1 MNLGEARAVR
11 MKIGSRPQTLW
22 ARLVRGRILID
33 LFERWGSVEVGT
45 YTHDGVSPTEL
56 CDDVDAAESELRAE
70 EAALA

>member
-11 MKIGSRPQTLW
+11 MKIGARPQTLY

-33 LFERWGSVEVGT
+33 FDERWGSVELGA
-45 YTHDGVSPTEL
+45 YTHDVSPTEL
-56 CDDVDAAESELRAE
+56 CDDVDAAERELRDE